1 MHLIGANIFLLFGLV
16 LFLQGALSNFQRY
29 HPCFF
34 CYYHHFF
41 NFRLQSSCSLA
52 DVPHPR
58 LILVSLT
65 TIKFSIVNSSLIT
78 EIKFSPF
85 LLETVPVLTHFN
97 LLSLRLIRNMHA
109 IDFARYGYFQIWT
122 FFQFFSSFNH
132 WSSLLSQ
139 SIPLDYSPRPCSP

>member
-1 MHLIGANIFLLFGLV
+1 MVSFSFMHTISYLKNAPHRCKHILTVCFFCRVHSPIFN
-16 LFLQGALSNFQRY
+16 AII
-29 HPCFF
+29 HAFF

-65 TIKFSIVNSSLIT
+65 PIKFSIVNSSLIT

-85 LLETVPVLTHFN
+85 LLETVSVLTHFN
-97 LLSLRLIRNMHA
+97 LLSIRLIRNMHA
-109 IDFARYGYFQIWT
+109 IDFARYGYFQI
-122 FFQFFSSFNH
+122 
-132 WSSLLSQ
+132 
-139 SIPLDYSPRPCSP
+139 

>member
-1 MHLIGANIFLLFGLV
+1 MVSFSFMHTISYLKNAPHRCKHILTVWSSAFSAGCT
-16 LFLQGALSNFQRY
+16 LQFSTLSSML
-29 HPCFF
+29 FF

-52 DVPHPR
+52 DVPR

-65 TIKFSIVNSSLIT
+65 PIKFSIVNSSLIA

-85 LLETVPVLTHFN
+85 LLETVSVLTYFN

-109 IDFARYGYFQIWT
+109 IDFARYGYFQI
-122 FFQFFSSFNH
+122 
-132 WSSLLSQ
+132 
-139 SIPLDYSPRPCSP
+139 

>member
-1 MHLIGANIFLLFGLV
+1 MVSFSFMHTISYLKNTPHRCKHILTVWSSAFSAGCTLQFSTLSPMLFLL
-16 LFLQGALSNFQRY
+16 LSSF
-29 HPCFF
+29 
-34 CYYHHFF
+34 FF

-52 DVPHPR
+52 DEPHPR

-85 LLETVPVLTHFN
+85 LLETVSVLLHFN

-109 IDFARYGYFQIWT
+109 IDFARYSYFQI
-122 FFQFFSSFNH
+122 
-132 WSSLLSQ
+132 
-139 SIPLDYSPRPCSP
+139 